1 VKPESLE
8 AVVRAL
14 EIGVFEQVADGAFT
28 SVAPL
33 PDWMRAFSQNPTF
46 PFLGSFLNEAR
57 VFWTEPRDTRLT
69 WGPCSEVDETG
80 HTFYFRVSAL
90 SLADHKFLVFELD
103 HHAEETRAILQKARE
118 VVLQRRPAPKRDL
131 GTTDGDS

>member
-1 VKPESLE
+1 MKPESLE

-46 PFLGSFLNEAR
+46 PFLGSFLIEAR
-57 VFWTEPRDTRLT
+57 AFWAEPRDTRLT
-69 WGPCSEVDETG
+69 WGPCSEVDEAG
-80 HTFYFRVSAL
+80 REFHYRVSAL
-90 SLADHKFLVFELD
+90 SLADHKYLVFELD
-103 HHAEETRAILQKARE
+103 HHAAETRAILQKARE
-118 VVLQRRPAPKRDL
+118 VVLQRQTPPPRGLDS
-131 GTTDGDS
+131 TDG

>member
-28 SVAPL
+28 SVAAL
-33 PDWMRAFSQNPTF
+33 PDWMRAFSRNPTF

-57 VFWTEPRDTRLT
+57 AFWAEPRETRLT
-69 WGPCSEVDETG
+69 WGPCAEVDETG
-80 HTFYFRVSAL
+80 RTFHFRVSAV
-90 SLADHKFLVFELD
+90 SLVDHKFLVFELD
-103 HHAEETRAILQKARE
+103 HHAEETQAILQKARE
-118 VVLQRRPAPKRDL
+118 VVLQRQSPPRRDHDS
-131 GTTDGDS
+131 TDGGT

>member
-1 VKPESLE
+1 MKPELLE

-46 PFLGSFLNEAR
+46 PFLGSFLIEAR
-57 VFWTEPRDTRLT
+57 AFWTEPRDTRLT

-80 HTFYFRVSAL
+80 RTFHFRVSAL
-90 SLADHKFLVFELD
+90 SLPDHQFLVFELD
-103 HHAEETRAILQKARE
+103 HHAEELQGILQKARE
-118 VVLQRRPAPKRDL
+118 VVLRRQSSPSRELDS
-131 GTTDGDS
+131 TDGGT

>member
-1 VKPESLE
+1 MKPESLE

-14 EIGVFEQVADGAFT
+14 VIGVFEQVADGAFT

-46 PFLGSFLNEAR
+46 PFLGSFLIEAR
-57 VFWTEPRDTRLT
+57 AFWAEPRDTRLT
-69 WGPCSEVDETG
+69 WGPCAEVDEAG
-80 HTFYFRVSAL
+80 REFHYRVSAL
-90 SLADHKFLVFELD
+90 SLPDHKYLVFELD

-118 VVLQRRPAPKRDL
+118 VVLRRQTPPARGLDS
-131 GTTDGDS
+131 TDG

>member
-1 VKPESLE
+1 VKPESFE

-46 PFLGSFLNEAR
+46 PFLGSFLIEAR
-57 VFWTEPRDTRLT
+57 AFWAEPRDTRLT
-69 WGPCSEVDETG
+69 WGPCSEVDEAG
-80 HTFYFRVSAL
+80 REFHYRVSAL
-90 SLADHKFLVFELD
+90 SLPDHKYLVFELD

-118 VVLQRRPAPKRDL
+118 VVLQRQTPPARGLDS
-131 GTTDGDS
+131 TDG

>member
-46 PFLGSFLNEAR
+46 PFLGSFLIEAR
-57 VFWTEPRDTRLT
+57 AFWAEPRDTRLT
-69 WGPCSEVDETG
+69 WGPCSEVDEAG
-80 HTFYFRVSAL
+80 REFHYRVSAL
-90 SLADHKFLVFELD
+90 SLPDHKYLVFELD

-118 VVLQRRPAPKRDL
+118 VVLQRQTPPARGLDS
-131 GTTDGDS
+131 TDG